1 MTTTTMAPWSSLG
14 RLFRL
19 LGVDASNNPTPR
31 PDAKEKV
38 VSSKPE
44 TMRGDGAFWIAAAA
58 FAQPNRQQ
66 WHRPALLSC
75 SSSSSKQHRTH
86 GRRRRTRP
94 PVVPS
99 SLRRLQVGRGSDIGA
114 GTTTTNATTLADEAQ
129 EPIID
134 PPPLSVPDDTDRS
147 SSSLLLGLSPI
158 VWLNGVAILWGSQHA
173 VIKTILMNN
182 DDMINH
188 DSQNGPA
195 NLLLLRFGLAALLA
209 LASKL
214 LPTRRMPEEDEEL
227 LPETTELLSTEAAA
241 AAAVGTMEENNHHG
255 EQLSSFSFLSIDA
268 STWRWGIELGI
279 YMFLGFLFQAIGLQY
294 TTAQKSAFLLYL
306 NVKFVPFLGLLLYG
320 RPITTLTFT
329 SALAA
334 FVGTTLLATGSSSS
348 TTIIDESSLSSAA
361 AASAASS
368 WNVGDAWTMAAA
380 AASAMFILRLEKAT
394 TTTTT
399 TSHHNANDEEKT
411 TQNVVPSAVDLNA
424 ASLVVVT
431 ILSGLWSL
439 LSTTA
444 LPMWPDNG
452 DAATTGAMATSSS
465 SSLWTMASTF
475 PIQLLYLG
483 GITTALSNWIQTRAQ
498 KYVPAERAALIYS
511 LDPVYGAIF
520 SYLLLHERLE
530 SAAAVVGAGLITVA
544 AATNAYLELF
554 ATKEKPYVVAA
565 VVVTAQKEKDS

>member
-1 MTTTTMAPWSSLG
+1 
-14 RLFRL
+14 
-19 LGVDASNNPTPR
+19 
-31 PDAKEKV
+31 
-38 VSSKPE
+38 
-44 TMRGDGAFWIAAAA
+44 
-58 FAQPNRQQ
+58 
-66 WHRPALLSC
+66 
-75 SSSSSKQHRTH
+75 
-86 GRRRRTRP
+86 
-94 PVVPS
+94 
-99 SLRRLQVGRGSDIGA
+99 
-114 GTTTTNATTLADEAQ
+114 
-129 EPIID
+129 
-134 PPPLSVPDDTDRS
+134 
-147 SSSLLLGLSPI
+147 
-158 VWLNGVAILWGSQHA
+158 
-173 VIKTILMNN
+173 MNN

-320 RPITTLTFT
+320 RPITTLTIT

-334 FVGTTLLATGSSSS
+334 FVGTTLLATGSSNM
-348 TTIIDESSLSSAA
+348 DNGSSLSSAS

-394 TTTTT
+394 TTTT
-399 TSHHNANDEEKT
+399 SHHNANDDDEKT
-411 TQNVVPSAVDLNA
+411 TTTKQHVVPSAVDLNA

-431 ILSGLWSL
+431 ILSELWSL
-439 LSTTA
+439 LATTA
-444 LPMWPDNG
+444 VPIQLPDHSGDN
-452 DAATTGAMATSSS
+452 AVTTEAIRATGSSL
-465 SSLWTMASTF
+465 SSLWTMASTH
-475 PIQLLYLG
+475 PLQLLYLG

-520 SYLLLHERLE
+520 SYLLLNERLE
-530 SAAAVVGAGLITVA
+530 STAAVVGAGLITVA

-554 ATKEKPYVVAA
+554 ATKEKPNVVVAG

>member
-1 MTTTTMAPWSSLG
+1 
-14 RLFRL
+14 
-19 LGVDASNNPTPR
+19 
-31 PDAKEKV
+31 
-38 VSSKPE
+38 
-44 TMRGDGAFWIAAAA
+44 MRGHDSALWIAAAA
-58 FAQPNRQQ
+58 FAHPNRQ
-66 WHRPALLSC
+66 LSC
-75 SSSSSKQHRTH
+75 SLSSKHRSH
-86 GRRRRTRP
+86 GKRRTRP
-94 PVVPS
+94 PVPS
-99 SLRRLQVGRGSDIGA
+99 SLRLQVGRSDIGTA
-114 GTTTTNATTLADEAQ
+114 TTTNATTLALAVTTDEAQ
-129 EPIID
+129 EPTID
-134 PPPLSVPDDTDRS
+134 PPLSVPDTTDRSLSSSSSSS

-173 VIKTILMNN
+173 VIKTILIDDNHN
-182 DDMINH
+182 DDNN
-188 DSQNGPA
+188 NGPA

-209 LASKL
+209 LAPKL
-214 LPTRRMPEEDEEL
+214 LTRPESSS
-227 LPETTELLSTEAAA
+227 STA
-241 AAAVGTMEENNHHG
+241 AAAVGTKENHNG
-255 EQLSSFSFLSIDA
+255 VQSLSSFTFLSIDA
-268 STWRWGIELGI
+268 TTWRWGIELGM

-320 RPITTLTFT
+320 RPISTLTFT

-334 FVGTTLLATGSSSS
+334 FVGTTLLATGSTSSNS
-348 TTIIDESSLSSAA
+348 MDGSSLSSSAA
-361 AASAASS
+361 AASTASS

-399 TSHHNANDEEKT
+399 TIPNADDEEKT
-411 TQNVVPSAVDLNA
+411 TQHVVPSAVDLNA

-439 LSTTA
+439 LATTA

-465 SSLWTMASTF
+465 SSSLWTMASRH

-498 KYVPAERAALIYS
+498 KYIPAERAALIYS

-520 SYLLLHERLE
+520 SYLLLNERLE

-554 ATKEKPYVVAA
+554 ATKAKPNVVAA
-565 VVVTAQKEKDS
+565 VVVAAQKEKDS